1 MQACD
6 EYDKRFLIKK
16 YGFERSDFMAV
27 QKLFNKGFSTMK
39 ASKIV
44 AERNSEANAG
54 NDASAERR

>member
-44 AERNSEANAG
+44 AERNSKPNAG
-54 NDASAERR
+54 GEH